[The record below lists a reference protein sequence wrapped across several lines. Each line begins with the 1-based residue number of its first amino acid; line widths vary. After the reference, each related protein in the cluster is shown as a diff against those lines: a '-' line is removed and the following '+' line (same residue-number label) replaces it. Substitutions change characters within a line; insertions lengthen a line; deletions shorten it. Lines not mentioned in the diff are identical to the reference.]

1 MHELVALGEDSYRL
15 LTQKTP
21 GFLDYFY
28 EACPIAEIGMMNI
41 GSRPS
46 HRKPGDRSIT
56 SVRAI
61 GWVFSW
67 AQSRQTMPAWYGIG
81 SALET
86 WTMDRPERLLI
97 LQQMYRDWPY
107 FRALVSNT
115 EMALSKAN
123 MDIAEEYAQL
133 CDDPNIS
140 QRIFTIIETEYQ
152 RTKSAILKLTN
163 SKTLIEDNPTLA
175 LSLSRRDPYLDPLNH
190 IQTVLLKRYRDSQI
204 DEPKQARWRDPLLR
218 TISAISTGL
227 RNTG

>member
-1 MHELVALGEDSYRL
+1 
-15 LTQKTP
+15 
-21 GFLDYFY
+21 
-28 EACPIAEIGMMNI
+28 
-41 GSRPS
+41 
-46 HRKPGDRSIT
+46 
-56 SVRAI
+56 
-61 GWVFSW
+61 
-67 AQSRQTMPAWYGIG
+67 
-81 SALET
+81 
-86 WTMDRPERLLI
+86 MDRPERLLI

>member
-1 MHELVALGEDSYRL
+1 
-15 LTQKTP
+15 
-21 GFLDYFY
+21 
-28 EACPIAEIGMMNI
+28 
-41 GSRPS
+41 
-46 HRKPGDRSIT
+46 
-56 SVRAI
+56 
-61 GWVFSW
+61 
-67 AQSRQTMPAWYGIG
+67 
-81 SALET
+81 
-86 WTMDRPERLLI
+86 
-97 LQQMYRDWPY
+97 MYRDWPY